1 MHAQAAHIM
10 GSATRACNTLLSGVL
25 EGEAEGEQGKPGWDA
40 SSAMPP
46 GDLPEQ
52 AASLGDPPEL
62 SWCFFPSMKSRHL
75 GREAASSWQSH
86 HAYRG
91 QKITGRDKQHKLAQS
106 KSWKS
111 NPGPFLHRKP
121 ATPSTSPLSP
131 ATSSLHP

>member
-10 GSATRACNTLLSGVL
+10 GSATRACNTLLSCVL
-25 EGEAEGEQGKPGWDA
+25 EGEAEGQQGKPGWDA

-46 GDLPEQ
+46 EDLPKQ

-62 SWCFFPSMKSRHL
+62 SWYFFPSVKSRHL

-91 QKITGRDKQHKLAQS
+91 QKITGSTQRQTTQASTEQKQEE
-106 KSWKS
+106 
-111 NPGPFLHRKP
+111 
-121 ATPSTSPLSP
+121 
-131 ATSSLHP
+131 